1 MSKFWINVV
10 NLSTIYGKVIP
21 SLTAIHSLGVFGE
34 GWIDLGELSRVQLQ
48 EPQVSLFVCLLVQ
61 IRRFPSMMMT
71 HSPSEEI
78 RHDPLSNLFR
88 LTVCCWVH
96 RVDRVDDFETL
107 LSPIIE
113 FPEQSDRFLFR
124 APVVLP
130 RPYFSEEQIFL
141 CS

>member
-71 HSPSEEI
+71 HSPSEET

-88 LTVCCWVH
+88 L
-96 RVDRVDDFETL
+96 DGML
-107 LSPIIE
+107 LGA
-113 FPEQSDRFLFR
+113 QSRSSGRLRDS
-124 APVVLP
+124 AVT
-130 RPYFSEEQIFL
+130 YN
-141 CS
+141 